1 MIAVK
6 TWQETAVEQLREAI
20 IRGAYQPGQRLKQQE
35 LARTLGCSP
44 VPVREALHRLAA
56 EGFVVIDPQR
66 GARVADFNS
75 RELEEIYEMRMM
87 LEGRAAAAGGG
98 VHDARDSAAA
108 AGHPRQNG
116 NPRHRRRSTGCGSTG
131 SSTTACTRRAEQEFL
146 RKTISNLRRSM
157 EPYLRLD
164 VAQVGNYTAGRRE
177 HRAHPAGVRAR
188 GREIGRAAHDRAPAA
203 DRAGPH
209 FLCAE
214 PLEIAAPRVPGS
226 VSVHNHIRWGVRTAQ
241 QTTGGGVP

>member
-6 TWQETAVEQLREAI
+6 TWQEAAVEQLREAI
-20 IRGAYQPGQRLKQQE
+20 IRGVYQPGQRLKQQE

-75 RELEEIYEMRMM
+75 RELEEIYEVRMM
-87 LEGRAAAAGGG
+87 LEGRAAQ
-98 VHDARDSAAA
+98 HAAA
-108 AGHPRQNG
+108 HMTRETA
-116 NPRHRRRSTGCGSTG
+116 RRL
-131 SSTTACTRRAEQEFL
+131 RAVLDKMDAPDISPVDWVRLNWEFHDGLYASGGQEFL

-164 VAQVGNYTAGRRE
+164 IAQVGNYSAGRRE
-177 HRAHPAGVRAR
+177 HRAILQACAR
-188 GREIGRAAHDRAPAA
+188 GDGKLAARHTVAHLR
-203 DRAGPH
+203 
-209 FLCAE
+209 
-214 PLEIAAPRVPGS
+214 
-226 VSVHNHIRWGVRTAQ
+226 RTAQ
-241 QTTGGGVP
+241 GLIRYVQRHWK

>member
-6 TWQETAVEQLREAI
+6 TWQEAAVEQLREAI
-20 IRGAYQPGQRLKQQE
+20 IRGVYQPGQRLKQQE

-75 RELEEIYEMRMM
+75 RELEQIYEVRTL
-87 LEGRAAAAGGG
+87 LEGRAAERAAERMTPETARRLRAILDKMDTPGIAP
-98 VHDARDSAAA
+98 VDWVRLNWEFHDGLYA
-108 AGHPRQNG
+108 
-116 NPRHRRRSTGCGSTG
+116 
-131 SSTTACTRRAEQEFL
+131 SSEQEFL

-164 VAQVGNYTAGRRE
+164 IAQVRNYAAGRRE
-177 HRAHPAGVRAR
+177 HRAILQACVRKDAKLAAR
-188 GREIGRAAHDRAPAA
+188 HTIAHLR
-203 DRAGPH
+203 
-209 FLCAE
+209 
-214 PLEIAAPRVPGS
+214 
-226 VSVHNHIRWGVRTAQ
+226 RTAQ
-241 QTTGGGVP
+241 GLIEYVQSHWK

>member
-6 TWQETAVEQLREAI
+6 TWQEAAVEQLREAI
-20 IRGAYQPGQRLKQQE
+20 IRGVYQPGQRLKQQE

-75 RELEEIYEMRMM
+75 RELEQIYEVRTL
-87 LEGRAAAAGGG
+87 LEGRAAERAAERMTPETARRLRAILDKMETPDIAP
-98 VHDARDSAAA
+98 VDWVRLNWEFHDSLYAV
-108 AGHPRQNG
+108 
-116 NPRHRRRSTGCGSTG
+116 
-131 SSTTACTRRAEQEFL
+131 AEQEFL

-164 VAQVGNYTAGRRE
+164 IVQVGNYAAGRRE
-177 HRAHPAGVRAR
+177 HRAILHACVRGDGKLAAR
-188 GREIGRAAHDRAPAA
+188 HTIAHLR
-203 DRAGPH
+203 
-209 FLCAE
+209 
-214 PLEIAAPRVPGS
+214 
-226 VSVHNHIRWGVRTAQ
+226 RTAQ
-241 QTTGGGVP
+241 GLIEYVQSHWK